1 MGRNDLCPCGSGKK
15 YKKCCMSKDIADT
28 QSDESVIIQSEP
40 KRQKNPRL
48 DEIENNINRATNL
61 MEEGKYEQSARAF
74 RSVILMDKDNY
85 KAITGLGK
93 CLAEIGMVEEA
104 CKCFERALEINP
116 NYSQAKLNLAFYSKK

>member
-1 MGRNDLCPCGSGKK
+1 ML
-15 YKKCCMSKDIADT
+15 KDIADN
-28 QSDESVIIQSEP
+28 QSDKSDVIQSES
-40 KRQKNPRL
+40 KKQKSPRS

-61 MEEGKYEQSARAF
+61 MEKGEYEQSARVF

-93 CLAEIGMVEEA
+93 CLAEMGMSEEA

-116 NYSQAKLNLAFYSKK
+116 NYSQAKLSLAFYDKTRFVTNG